1 MAIALF
7 YNITLLLLGFNVVVV
22 ARHILHA
29 FLVRR
34 TFNHV
39 PGPIPPSLLWGEE
52 WDLYHSLP
60 GSLYFNWHKRFG
72 KVVAFTG
79 AFGVCHSLIQIGLLA
94 NMLDLASSIVHH
106 RPSSH
111 LIHTRRSYIPVSEAS
126 RCSCLV
132 PSVIRRGYSLG

>member
-39 PGPIPPSLLWGEE
+39 PGPTAPSLLWGEE

-79 AFGVCHSLIQIGLLA
+79 AFGVCHSLIQ
-94 NMLDLASSIVHH
+94 LDCS
-106 RPSSH
+106 
-111 LIHTRRSYIPVSEAS
+111 LICWI
-126 RCSCLV
+126 
-132 PSVIRRGYSLG
+132 